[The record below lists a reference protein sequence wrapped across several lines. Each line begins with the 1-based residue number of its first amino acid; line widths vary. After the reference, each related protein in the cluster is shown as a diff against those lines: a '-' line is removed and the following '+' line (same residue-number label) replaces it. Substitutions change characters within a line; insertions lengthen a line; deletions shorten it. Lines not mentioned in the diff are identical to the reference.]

1 MSVTAVVA
9 MGALGAICGSG
20 LYLLSK
26 KFAVGIDERV
36 DRVMEVL
43 PGANCGACGYGSCH
57 VFAEAVVRSL
67 DDLKKIPRCIQ
78 GGDEVATE
86 VETILG
92 VHPEKP
98 EKQISTLICSGGTRC
113 LDRFDYVGVNDCKE
127 VVFLNEEGDKTCR
140 YACIGHG
147 TCARTCPFDAI
158 IMGEDSLPIIDKYH
172 CRGCGL
178 CVKECPRDVLR
189 LANIDEDY
197 YVACSSRDQGKDVKK
212 VCEIGCI
219 ACKICEKNCPVDAVH
234 VIDNLALIDP
244 LKCNGC
250 GVCAEKCPRGVILS
264 M

>member
-1 MSVTAVVA
+1 MR
-9 MGALGAICGSG
+9 
-20 LYLLSK
+20 K
-26 KFAVGIDERV
+26 GIKPV
-36 DRVMEVL
+36 DMLVL
-43 PGANCGACGYGSCH
+43 
-57 VFAEAVVRSL
+57 
-67 DDLKKIPRCIQ
+67 D
-78 GGDEVATE
+78 
-86 VETILG
+86 
-92 VHPEKP
+92 
-98 EKQISTLICSGGTRC
+98 
-113 LDRFDYVGVNDCKE
+113 
-127 VVFLNEEGDKTCR
+127 
-140 YACIGHG
+140 
-147 TCARTCPFDAI
+147 
-158 IMGEDSLPIIDKYH
+158 MDKYH